1 MAAGDLDAAL
11 RIFRTPEAARYAGP
25 LFRES
30 FGADFPRP
38 RDGVFPS
45 ISTPPEA
52 WRQFVA
58 VYRWPD
64 GGEET
69 VGFLNWIRHRD
80 VYLGG
85 GMCVQKTFY
94 RRLPREQFAEI
105 NRRGGIAQMLLE
117 ASFRDIDDCA
127 AWFGYCGDKKA
138 LAVDLRAGFQTT
150 HQPYVVVKWREA
162 LPRERQRELV
172 DAVAAIG
179 PF

>member
-1 MAAGDLDAAL
+1 MAGAGLDESL
-11 RIFRTPEAARYAGP
+11 RIFLARDAARYATD

-30 FGADFPRP
+30 FNADFPVP
-38 RDGVFPS
+38 HDNALPVP
-45 ISTPPEA
+45 TPPQN

-64 GGEET
+64 GNEET
-69 VGFLNWIRHRD
+69 VGFVNWIRHRD
-80 VYLGG
+80 AYLGG

-94 RRLPREQFAEI
+94 RRLPRERFAELQ
-105 NRRGGIAQMLLE
+105 RRGGIAQLILE
-117 ASFRDIDDCA
+117 ASFRTIDDCV

-138 LAVDLRAGFQTT
+138 LAVDLRAGFQVTR
-150 HQPYVVVKWREA
+150 HPYVVVRWNSE
-162 LPRERQRELV
+162 LSPGEQDDLV